1 MSLNLYECRKFSPEI
16 SPEAHSFPVFSLA
29 ASFPPHLPASPP
41 LSPSPRSCPARLA
54 LQRRLRV
61 KEGIDGR
68 RNLELQTEWEEL
80 SLRDLAPE
88 LLPRCVEVEGLTELQ
103 SNDYLDNNKACLP

>member
-1 MSLNLYECRKFSPEI
+1 M
-16 SPEAHSFPVFSLA
+16 
-29 ASFPPHLPASPP
+29 
-41 LSPSPRSCPARLA
+41 
-54 LQRRLRV
+54 